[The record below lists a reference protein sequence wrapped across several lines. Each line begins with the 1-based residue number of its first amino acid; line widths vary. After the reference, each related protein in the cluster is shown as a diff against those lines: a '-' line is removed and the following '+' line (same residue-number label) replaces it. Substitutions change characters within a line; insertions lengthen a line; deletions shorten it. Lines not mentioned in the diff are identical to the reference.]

1 MKKLL
6 ASFISG
12 MLILGMVSG
21 CGKKNDSGESQAETE
36 NTFEVQHKTENEVV
50 HVTDGIMPQV
60 IEKKV
65 TYVQKEKDG
74 QWEVESSEIVNWNPP
89 EDFIILNT
97 VWFMETDDAASM
109 FTYLDDSYSG
119 KKATFCLN
127 FSDDLFSTDF
137 KVEKDPDGTPVL
149 RVVLSMHGN
158 IIVECEGEKIYL
170 KDIKIKDC
178 VVCEDGSSHSIVDCG
193 NGEETLFVPS
203 DVRQGTKDEYLAFV
217 PSLEDRIRAESD
229 TYIDMVSFDNLPR
242 FEVASPNVTDGKWDV
257 KITNTKYGENIS
269 PELSWEEVEGATN
282 YVIIMLDGSWLHM
295 DVYTTETHLS
305 EGAFGKGERGAQY
318 VGPYPPSGTHTYS
331 IFVFALKGEM
341 SKEDFFF
348 DAGNNSTDKIF
359 KGLDEDK
366 DGNTGNVIAYGRLDG
381 NYTHQD

>member
-1 MKKLL
+1 
-6 ASFISG
+6 
-12 MLILGMVSG
+12 
-21 CGKKNDSGESQAETE
+21 
-36 NTFEVQHKTENEVV
+36 
-50 HVTDGIMPQV
+50 
-60 IEKKV
+60 
-65 TYVQKEKDG
+65 
-74 QWEVESSEIVNWNPP
+74 
-89 EDFIILNT
+89 
-97 VWFMETDDAASM
+97 
-109 FTYLDDSYSG
+109 
-119 KKATFCLN
+119 
-127 FSDDLFSTDF
+127 
-137 KVEKDPDGTPVL
+137 
-149 RVVLSMHGN
+149 
-158 IIVECEGEKIYL
+158 
-170 KDIKIKDC
+170 
-178 VVCEDGSSHSIVDCG
+178 
-193 NGEETLFVPS
+193 
-203 DVRQGTKDEYLAFV
+203 
-217 PSLEDRIRAESD
+217 
-229 TYIDMVSFDNLPR
+229 MVSFDNLPR
-242 FEVASPNVTDGKWDV
+242 FEVASPNVTDGKWDA

-282 YVIIMLDGSWLHM
+282 YVVIMLDGSWLHM